1 MSCSFQEGERCK
13 QVSWV
18 LRGKGSS
25 GSQEHGKA
33 GGQQW
38 INIHQH
44 SVWKRALKTS
54 DSGVQAASW
63 DGTCRDLLKN
73 PVAQQLSDDRKGHR
87 VTVSCYPLCEP
98 LLRLLTRY
106 TLRDNSHGAADL
118 SPSQTFAQTRLHVSH
133 LVFWEEKVTEV
144 KLGRH
149 RNGARAG
156 CSRIHHLPS
165 GMASTTHGLCCPK
178 NTELSIDSQREI
190 LGAHFRG
197 LLCQFTQMTLC
208 KTGATSTQKSSSRRK
223 LERVCLCNIC
233 KSVILRASPQLV
245 HFILNA
251 EAVLRS

>member
-1 MSCSFQEGERCK
+1 MI
-13 QVSWV
+13 
-18 LRGKGSS
+18 GKGTELQFPVIPYASLCS
-25 GSQEHGKA
+25 GYS
-33 GGQQW
+33 
-38 INIHQH
+38 
-44 SVWKRALKTS
+44 LDTP
-54 DSGVQAASW
+54 
-63 DGTCRDLLKN
+63 C
-73 PVAQQLSDDRKGHR
+73 
-87 VTVSCYPLCEP
+87 VT
-98 LLRLLTRY
+98 
-106 TLRDNSHGAADL
+106 NSHGARGL
-118 SPSQTFAQTRLHVSH
+118 SPSQTFAQTGLHVSH

-156 CSRIHHLPS
+156 CSRIHLPS
-165 GMASTTHGLCCPK
+165 GMVSATLGLCCPK
-178 NTELSIDSQREI
+178 NTELSTDSQREI